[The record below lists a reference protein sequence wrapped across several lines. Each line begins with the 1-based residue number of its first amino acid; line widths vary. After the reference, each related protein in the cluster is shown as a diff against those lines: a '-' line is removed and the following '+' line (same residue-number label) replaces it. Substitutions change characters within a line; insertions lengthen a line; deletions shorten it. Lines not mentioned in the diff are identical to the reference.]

1 MTSRRDWL
9 LHQLGITQ
17 WTLRR
22 PAALSGE
29 VAVVL
34 PPEIR
39 LLVVA
44 ESLPPPGHPLIDDV
58 VRSLGLSLQQFY
70 PLTPE
75 QVLMLPEE
83 TCCHSWWLGL
93 EATRSLSGLS
103 LTTPPLSD
111 LLGSAAAKRDLWH
124 QICRYEQD
132 FSARQR

>member
-22 PAALSGE
+22 PAALAGE

-39 LLVVA
+39 LLIVA
-44 ESLPPPGHPLIDDV
+44 EAPPAAEHPLVGDV
-58 VRSLGLSLQQFY
+58 ARSLGLSLHQLY
-70 PLTPE
+70 RLTPE
-75 QVLMLPEE
+75 QVMMLPPE
-83 TCCHSWWLGL
+83 TRCHSWWMGL
-93 EATRSLSGLS
+93 EATRSLSGVS
-103 LTTPPLSD
+103 FTTPPLAA
-111 LLGSAAAKRDLWH
+111 LLGNAAAKRDLWQ

-132 FSARQR
+132 FSA

>member
-39 LLVVA
+39 LLIVA
-44 ESLPPPGHPLIDDV
+44 ETPPPQGHPLVGDV
-58 VRSLGLSLQQFY
+58 ARSLGLSLHQLYQ
-70 PLTPE
+70 LTPD
-75 QVLMLPEE
+75 QVMMLPEE
-83 TCCHSWWLGL
+83 TRCHSWWLGL
-93 EATRSLSGLS
+93 QATRSLSGFSLS
-103 LTTPPLSD
+103 TPPLPD
-111 LLGSAAAKRDLWH
+111 LQGNATAKRELWR
-124 QICRYEQD
+124 QICCYEQD
-132 FSARQR
+132 FSAEYH

>member
-39 LLVVA
+39 LLIVA
-44 ESLPPPGHPLIDDV
+44 EAPPAAEHPLVGDV
-58 VRSLGLSLQQFY
+58 ARSLGLSLHQLY
-70 PLTPE
+70 RLTPE
-75 QVLMLPEE
+75 QVVMLPSE
-83 TCCHSWWLGL
+83 TRCHSWWMGL
-93 EATRSLSGLS
+93 EATRSLSGVS
-103 LTTPPLSD
+103 FTTPPLAA
-111 LLGSAAAKRDLWH
+111 LLGNAAAKRDLWQ

-132 FSARQR
+132 FSA